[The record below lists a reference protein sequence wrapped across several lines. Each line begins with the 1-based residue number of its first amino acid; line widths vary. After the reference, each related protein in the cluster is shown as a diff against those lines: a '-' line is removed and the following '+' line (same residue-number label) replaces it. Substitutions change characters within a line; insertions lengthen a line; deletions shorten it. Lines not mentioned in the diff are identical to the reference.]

1 MQMATTPLRVLIWW
15 ESGVVSVGVIWHI
28 QLSMP
33 FLFVM
38 VQLCFCNKGKDLPDA
53 ARKNGGTRKKPLM
66 GTDDGV
72 ERSSTWV
79 MVYLVSNLLLRWS
92 LNRLVTILLHN
103 TVHSMDCIATLF
115 ICSYIYV
122 HSDSAFT

>member
-1 MQMATTPLRVLIWW
+1 M
-15 ESGVVSVGVIWHI
+15 VSVGVIWHI

-53 ARKNGGTRKKPLM
+53 TRKNRGTRKKPST

-72 ERSSTWV
+72 KEVQHGLWFLWFQLATQAEFEWTCYNSS
-79 MVYLVSNLLLRWS
+79 S
-92 LNRLVTILLHN
+92 
-103 TVHSMDCIATLF
+103 
-115 ICSYIYV
+115 
-122 HSDSAFT
+122 